1 MREHKPLRVVATG
14 LRGVPEIQ
22 GGVETHAQNLYP
34 YMVGEGYEITIY
46 GRRAFLE
53 NTEPYEWAGLKVIP
67 TWAPKSTSLEA
78 IGHTAVAVL
87 YSAFKRP
94 DVIHIHGVGPALVT
108 PLARLFGLKTV
119 VTHHGRTYESDKWGN
134 FAKKLLKAGETL
146 AMRFANRVICV
157 AQNDAK
163 RLNEKFHSD
172 KATAIPNGLPKMHE
186 ANQPELLKEL
196 GIECGRYVLH
206 VGRIVPEKRQVDLIE
221 AFEKANMQG
230 WKLVFVGSA
239 MHASVY
245 ANSFDAAV
253 SVNSDVVA
261 AGQRSEQA
269 LATLYGGAGMFV
281 LPSKLEGLPI
291 SILEALGFGLPCL
304 VSKIPANMEFG
315 LPKGCYF
322 NAGNTDEMAQKMTTL
337 SSMLEPRDTIFQSDL
352 DRVPERYHWESIARS
367 TMSVIQ
373 EVANR
378 NPSEQPGQPQSA

>member
-1 MREHKPLRVVATG
+1 MNREKPITVVATG

-34 YMVGEGYEITIY
+34 YMARSGYDITIY

-53 NTEPYEWAGLKVIP
+53 HTEPYQWAGLNVVP

-78 IGHTAVAVL
+78 IGHTAITVF

-94 DVIHIHGVGPALVT
+94 DVVHIHGVGPALVT

-119 VTHHGRTYESDKWGN
+119 VTHHGRTYESDKWGSS
-134 FAKKLLKAGETL
+134 AKKLLKWGETL

-157 AQNDAK
+157 AQNDAQ
-163 RLNEKFHSD
+163 RLNKKFKTEK
-172 KATAIPNGLPKMHE
+172 AVAIPNGLPKMHE
-186 ANQPELLKEL
+186 PGEPELLKEL

-206 VGRIVPEKRQVDLIE
+206 VGRIVPEKRQIDLIV
-221 AFEKANMQG
+221 AFEKANLPG

-239 MHASVY
+239 MHASAY

-253 SVNSDVVA
+253 GINSDVIA

-304 VSKIPANMEFG
+304 VSRIPANMEFG
-315 LPKGCYF
+315 LPKACYF
-322 NAGNTDEMAQKMTTL
+322 EAGDTDEMAQKITTL
-337 SSMLEPRDTIFQSDL
+337 GGMLEPRETIHQSEP
-352 DRVPERYHWESIARS
+352 DRVPKRYHWESIARS
-367 TMSVIQ
+367 TMTVIE
-373 EVANR
+373 EVAKRTPNTQ
-378 NPSEQPGQPQSA
+378 SGQAQSA

>member
-1 MREHKPLRVVATG
+1 MRDQKPLHIVATG

-34 YMVGEGYEITIY
+34 YMARSGCKITIY

-53 NTEPYEWAGLKVIP
+53 NDKPYQWAGLNVIP
-67 TWAPKSTSLEA
+67 TWAPQSTSLEA

-87 YSAFKRP
+87 HSAIKRP

-119 VTHHGRTYESDKWGN
+119 VTHHGRTYESDKWGG

-157 AQNDAK
+157 AQNDTQ
-163 RLNEKFHSD
+163 RLNEKFKTN
-172 KATAIPNGLPKMHE
+172 KATAIPNGLPQMHA
-186 ANQPELLKEL
+186 ANQPDLLKEL
-196 GIECGRYVLH
+196 DIECGRYVLH
-206 VGRIVPEKRQVDLIE
+206 VGRIVPEKRQIDLID
-221 AFEKANMQG
+221 AFEKAEMKG

-239 MHASVY
+239 MHASAY

-253 SVNSDVVA
+253 GINANVVS
-261 AGQRSEQA
+261 AGQRSEHE

-304 VSKIPANMEFG
+304 VSRIPANLEFG
-315 LPKGCYF
+315 LPKACYF
-322 NAGNTDEMAQKMTTL
+322 DAGDTDEMAQKMTTL
-337 SSMLEPRDTIFQSDL
+337 GQMIEPRDTIFESEL
-352 DRVPERYHWESIARS
+352 SRVPERYHWESIARA
-367 TMSVIQ
+367 TQAVI
-373 EVANR
+373 EDVANR
-378 NPSEQPGQPQSA
+378 NPGEQSGQAQSA

>member
-1 MREHKPLRVVATG
+1 MRDQKPLRVVATG

-34 YMVGEGYEITIY
+34 YLVRAGYEITIY

-53 NTEPYEWAGLKVIP
+53 NTQPYEWAGLKVIP

-78 IGHTAVAVL
+78 IGHTVVATL
-87 YSAFKRP
+87 YSAIKRP

-108 PLARLFGLKTV
+108 PLARLLGLKTV
-119 VTHHGRTYESDKWGN
+119 VTHHGRTYESDKWGS
-134 FAKKLLKAGETL
+134 FATKLLKAGETL

-157 AQNDAK
+157 AENDAQ
-163 RLNEKFHSD
+163 RLNEKFSTD

-186 ANQPELLKEL
+186 ANQPDLLNELNV
-196 GIECGRYVLH
+196 ECGRYVLH

-221 AFEKANMQG
+221 AFEKADLKG

-239 MHASVY
+239 MHASAY

-253 SVNSDVVA
+253 SINTDVVA

-304 VSKIPANMEFG
+304 VSRIPANMEFG
-315 LPKGCYF
+315 LSDACYF
-322 NAGNTDEMAQKMTTL
+322 NPGDTDEMAQKMTTL
-337 SSMLEPRDTIFQSDL
+337 GRMLEPRDMIFQSEPS
-352 DRVPERYHWESIARS
+352 RVPERFHWESIAHS
-367 TMSVIQ
+367 TMAVI
-373 EVANR
+373 EDVANR
-378 NPSEQPGQPQSA
+378 NPGEQSGQAQSA